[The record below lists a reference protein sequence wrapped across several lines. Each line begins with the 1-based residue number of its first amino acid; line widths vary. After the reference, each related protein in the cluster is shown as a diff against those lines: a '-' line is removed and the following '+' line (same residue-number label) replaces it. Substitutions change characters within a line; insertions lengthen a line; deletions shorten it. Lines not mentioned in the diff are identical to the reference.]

1 MCYIFDIFEKVMVRG
16 TQKLCSRVCDVKIQ
30 KYKYTNTQI
39 HKKQCF
45 QLSDMQ
51 IQMNKTQTDIYG
63 NTQI

>member
-1 MCYIFDIFEKVMVRG
+1 MVRG

-51 IQMNKTQTDIYG
+51 IQIHKTQTDIYA